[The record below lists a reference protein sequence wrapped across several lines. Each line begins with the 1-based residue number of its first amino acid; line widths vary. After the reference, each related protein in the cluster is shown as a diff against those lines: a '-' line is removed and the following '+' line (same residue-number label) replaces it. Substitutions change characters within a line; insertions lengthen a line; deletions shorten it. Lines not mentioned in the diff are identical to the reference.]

1 MTYRMTVEELT
12 DLRGGDVYSED
23 GEKIGKVE
31 EVYVDRET
39 GEPEWIGLG
48 TGFLRSKLILVPVA
62 GASVREDAVWVRYSK
77 ALVKDAPE
85 VGEGDVDQETERGLY
100 EYYGMPYSEA
110 RSDTQ
115 LPDAGA
121 SGRDT
126 AYETGRAARRTE
138 AETDEADV
146 TRHEEEL
153 RVGTRAV
160 ETGRLRL
167 HKWVETEPVQAQ
179 VELRRETARVE
190 REPIDAP
197 ATGGEIGE
205 QEVEVRLTGEEPVV
219 AKETVAKERVRAGKD
234 VETRTETVSDE
245 VRKERVEAEGEGVEV
260 DDRR

>member
-23 GEKIGKVE
+23 GGRIGRVD

-48 TGFLRSKLILVPVA
+48 TGFLRSKRVLVPVA
-62 GASVREDAVWVRYSK
+62 GASVREDGVWVHYPKST
-77 ALVKDAPE
+77 VKDAPD
-85 VGEGDVDQETERGLY
+85 VNEGDVDQETERALY
-100 EYYGMPYSEA
+100 EYYGLSYSER

-115 LPDAGA
+115 LPDTGQEAGT
-121 SGRDT
+121 RT
-126 AYETGRAARRTE
+126 RTE
-138 AETDEADV
+138 AGDETAV

-153 RVGTRAV
+153 RVGTRQV
-160 ETGRLRL
+160 EAGRLRL

-179 VELRRETARVE
+179 VELRRETARIE
-190 REPIDAP
+190 REPIDEP

-205 QEVEVRLTGEEPVV
+205 QEVEVRLSGEEPVV

-245 VRKERVEAEGEGVEV
+245 VRRERVEAEGEGVEV
-260 DDRR
+260 D

>member
-1 MTYRMTVEELT
+1 MTYRVTVEELT
-12 DLRGGDVYSED
+12 DLRGGDVYSEE
-23 GEKIGKVE
+23 GERIGKVE
-31 EVYVDRET
+31 EVYVDRDT

-48 TGFLRSKLILVPVA
+48 TGFLRSKRVLVPVA
-62 GASVREDAVWVRYSK
+62 GASVREDAVWVGYPKSM
-77 ALVKDAPE
+77 VKDAPD
-85 VGEGDVDQETERGLY
+85 VDEGDIDQQTERGLY
-100 EYYGMPYSEA
+100 EYYGVPYSEA

-115 LPDAGA
+115 LPDT
-121 SGRDT
+121 GRDT
-126 AYETGRAARRTE
+126 GYEAGRAGRRTE
-138 AETDEADV
+138 TEADM

-153 RVGTRAV
+153 RVGTRPV

-197 ATGGEIGE
+197 ADAGEIGE
-205 QEVEVRLTGEEPVV
+205 QEVEVKLTGEEPVV